1 MKAIKFLFSLCLIA
15 LTLHTCADDEKNV
28 DLNSATAPTNL
39 DIQFQVTQD
48 NTGLVTM
55 TPIGE
60 GAVSFDIAFGD
71 DTLDSV
77 SVENGDNV
85 THTYSEGTYIV
96 SMTAYGVT
104 GLTAEIT
111 KEIILSFQAP
121 TNLEVTIENDAAISK
136 QVNVTVNADF
146 AINYEVYSGESG
158 VVDPVVSNIEDTA
171 ILQYSDSGFYDITI
185 VVLGAA
191 IETLTYV
198 EENFEVTE
206 ILAPT
211 QSAPTPQARQ
221 PEDVVSVFSDAYS
234 NVTLD
239 ELPTSWS
246 SSEFLATTIES
257 NNVWQLSNLD
267 FIGMVTNYAEGI
279 NLSQMETMH
288 IDYWVPDGVSN
299 ELLVKIVNT
308 IDGGEDIES
317 LGATI
322 SGSWQSIDIEMT
334 GFDGGDLSNKE
345 KITQILIDSDGVAST
360 VYIDNFYFYKEPTQ
374 GFDDGLLTNG
384 DFELGSDSWL
394 VGVDPNS
401 AAPVTTDTT
410 GNTYYSV
417 NVTNPNPSE
426 PYLVNTSQF
435 VELISGETYT
445 LTFDAWSD
453 VNRTIIAGIG
463 LSANPWTNV
472 IETVDITTTRTTYSY
487 TFESIGFGDPQARV
501 LFDLNAVAGVVNLDN
516 VGLYL
521 GDGPTQGFDDGLLT
535 NGDFELGSDSWLVGV
550 DPNSAAP
557 VTTDTTGNTYYSVN
571 VTNPNPSEPYLV
583 NTSQFVELI
592 SGETYTLTFDAW
604 SDVNR
609 TIIAGIG
616 LSANPWTNVIE
627 TVDITTTRT
636 TYSYTFESIGFGD
649 PQARV
654 LFDLNAVAGVVNLD
668 NVSLIIE

>member
-345 KITQILIDSDGVAST
+345 KITQILIDSS
-360 VYIDNFYFYKEPTQ
+360 
-374 GFDDGLLTNG
+374 
-384 DFELGSDSWL
+384 
-394 VGVDPNS
+394 
-401 AAPVTTDTT
+401 
-410 GNTYYSV
+410 
-417 NVTNPNPSE
+417 
-426 PYLVNTSQF
+426 
-435 VELISGETYT
+435 
-445 LTFDAWSD
+445 
-453 VNRTIIAGIG
+453 
-463 LSANPWTNV
+463 
-472 IETVDITTTRTTYSY
+472 
-487 TFESIGFGDPQARV
+487 
-501 LFDLNAVAGVVNLDN
+501 
-516 VGLYL
+516 
-521 GDGPTQGFDDGLLT
+521 
-535 NGDFELGSDSWLVGV
+535 
-550 DPNSAAP
+550 
-557 VTTDTTGNTYYSVN
+557 
-571 VTNPNPSEPYLV
+571 
-583 NTSQFVELI
+583 
-592 SGETYTLTFDAW
+592 
-604 SDVNR
+604 
-609 TIIAGIG
+609 
-616 LSANPWTNVIE
+616 
-627 TVDITTTRT
+627 
-636 TYSYTFESIGFGD
+636 
-649 PQARV
+649 
-654 LFDLNAVAGVVNLD
+654 
-668 NVSLIIE
+668 